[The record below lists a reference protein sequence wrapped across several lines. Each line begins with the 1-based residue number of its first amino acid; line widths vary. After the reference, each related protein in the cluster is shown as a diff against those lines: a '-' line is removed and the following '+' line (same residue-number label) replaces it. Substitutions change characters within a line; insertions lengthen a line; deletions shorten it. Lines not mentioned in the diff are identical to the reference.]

1 MRLRVVGLL
10 VLLVLVQGNC
20 SQLMAA
26 EPPTEIPFKL
36 YGGYAIV
43 VRGAIGNQENLNFLV
58 DTGAVPSAV
67 HQQLARRLNLRGARE
82 NISLLSQTR
91 SLERVALAEV
101 RIGPLKLASV
111 SAVVLDLVKIESE
124 LVVRLDAII
133 GLDLLGRQNFTIDYR
148 QRKLLIGAA
157 GVTGEAI
164 PFELRSEAGAPY
176 VVVRMEMNSQVVRL
190 LLDTGTDGLTLFAA
204 RVKERMPSLQKLG
217 AGKDVSAGGEYAVER
232 IRISDVRLGGIER
245 GKRQAAM
252 IQTPAAALR
261 DFDGLLGPVSLGIMR
276 ISFDFSHRTL
286 YLEVNR

>member
-1 MRLRVVGLL
+1 
-10 VLLVLVQGNC
+10 
-20 SQLMAA
+20 MAA

-124 LVVRLDAII
+124 LGVRLDAII